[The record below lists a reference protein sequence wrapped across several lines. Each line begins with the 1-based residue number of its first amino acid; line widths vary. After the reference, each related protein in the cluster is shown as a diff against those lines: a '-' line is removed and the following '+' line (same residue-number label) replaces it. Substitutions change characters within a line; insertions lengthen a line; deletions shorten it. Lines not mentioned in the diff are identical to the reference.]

1 METEELE
8 KASVDSFAFG
18 LEKNGVVA
26 GEKPEFKGIFLKQR
40 EKQQH
45 AYIPM

>member
-8 KASVDSFAFG
+8 KASGDSFAFG

-26 GEKPEFKGIFLKQR
+26 GEKGIFLKQR